1 MHDTPSEMQEL
12 PHNLHYCA
20 VVALAAVQ
28 LVYTAQVPVLDP
40 YAGNHPHVP
49 SVPIIQLAYNRVFA
63 QDVIAM
69 Q

>member
-1 MHDTPSEMQEL
+1 MHDL
-12 PHNLHYCA
+12 PHNLHYCV

-28 LVYTAQVPVLDP
+28 LVYKAQLLVLDP

-49 SVPIIQLAYNRVFA
+49 SVPIIQLAYKRVFA